1 MPRYLI
7 SEPADSILKALGD
20 ALDLVDFGIVLLGP
34 DLRARFINRRFGEIW
49 NIDPAILAT
58 TPTFREL
65 LEYAASRGW
74 YAVAAADLAGYVDE
88 REAEVRDGTTAPT
101 LIDLSDQ
108 RRMLYRCIACAD
120 GGRILTYADISREL
134 RREASNAV
142 ARLSA
147 EQRFTSE
154 TLEDQ
159 AAYLATLAEAAEA
172 SAHQAEAARVLL
184 ASEIVERRLLEITLR
199 RLATTDGLTGAL
211 NRVELLASAQRA
223 LEEGQDAGLKLV
235 VLMLDV
241 DHFKAINDQFGH
253 AGGDRALEHL
263 VAALRS
269 GIRQIDLLGRLGGE
283 EFAIVLPDT
292 PASSAEM
299 VAERLRAR
307 VAEMSVRFGDQCIR
321 MTISLGLALQLD
333 TDRSV
338 EQVIARADDA
348 LYRAKRNGRNQV
360 VADHRPPAAPAGIP
374 A

>member
-1 MPRYLI
+1 
-7 SEPADSILKALGD
+7 
-20 ALDLVDFGIVLLGP
+20 
-34 DLRARFINRRFGEIW
+34 
-49 NIDPAILAT
+49 
-58 TPTFREL
+58 
-65 LEYAASRGW
+65 
-74 YAVAAADLAGYVDE
+74 
-88 REAEVRDGTTAPT
+88 
-101 LIDLSDQ
+101 
-108 RRMLYRCIACAD
+108 
-120 GGRILTYADISREL
+120 
-134 RREASNAV
+134 
-142 ARLSA
+142 
-147 EQRFTSE
+147 
-154 TLEDQ
+154 
-159 AAYLATLAEAAEA
+159 
-172 SAHQAEAARVLL
+172 
-184 ASEIVERRLLEITLR
+184 
-199 RLATTDGLTGAL
+199 L

>member
-7 SEPADSILKALGD
+7 PEPADSILKALGD

-223 LEEGQDAGLKLV
+223 LEEGQGAGLKLV